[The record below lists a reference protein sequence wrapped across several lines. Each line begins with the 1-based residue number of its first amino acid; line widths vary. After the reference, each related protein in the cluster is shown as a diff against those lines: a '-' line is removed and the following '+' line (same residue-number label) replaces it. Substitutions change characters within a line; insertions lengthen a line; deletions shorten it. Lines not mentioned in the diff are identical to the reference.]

1 MEFEV
6 TRRAATGLLLGG
18 ATVGL
23 TGRALANPTNPTEK
37 FMNPDDVHP
46 RKRLRVL
53 DSEMSYVDL
62 GEGDPVVFL
71 HGNPTSSYLWRNVI
85 SGITSKRRLLAP
97 DLIGMGQSNSAPGG
111 HYRFVD
117 HARYLDAWFDGVG
130 ATKNVTL
137 VIHDWG
143 SVLGLHRAK
152 RFPDQ
157 IRAIVYMEAIV
168 MDRTWAEFGPFE
180 QTFRALRSPAG
191 EQMVLDQNLFVDQV
205 LPHAVIRKLSDAELD
220 HYRAPFRTRESR
232 WPTLVWPREIPVD
245 GEPADVAA
253 IIKANGEFMA
263 TSPLPKAFIEALPG
277 TMPPRARQFCMTWP
291 NQDHIEVQ
299 GIHYIQE
306 DAPDRIS
313 AAVDRL
319 IARA

>member
-1 MEFEV
+1 MTFEL
-6 TRRAATGLLLGG
+6 TRRGATGWLVAG
-18 ATVGL
+18 AAVGVS
-23 TGRALANPTNPTEK
+23 GIARAGSSAPEET
-37 FMNPDDVHP
+37 FMNAEDVHP
-46 RKRLRVL
+46 RKRIQVL
-53 DSEMSYVDL
+53 DSEMSYVEL

-85 SGITSKRRLLAP
+85 SGVKSKGRLLAP
-97 DLIGMGQSNSAPGG
+97 DLIGMGQSKGAPNG

-117 HARYLDAWFDGVG
+117 HARYLDAWFEAVG
-130 ATKNVTL
+130 ATRNVTL

-152 RFPDQ
+152 RFSDQ
-157 IRAIVYMEAIV
+157 IKAIAYMEAIV

-191 EQMVLDQNLFVDQV
+191 EQMVLDQNLFVEQV
-205 LPHAVIRKLSDAELD
+205 LPHAVIRKLSEVELD

-253 IIKANGEFMA
+253 IIKANGDFMA
-263 TSPLPKAFIEALPG
+263 ASQLPKAFIEATPG
-277 TMPPRARQFCMTWP
+277 TMPPRARAFCRTWP
-291 NQDHIEVQ
+291 NQDHVEVQ
-299 GIHYIQE
+299 GIHYVQE
-306 DAPDRIS
+306 DAPDRI
-313 AAVDRL
+313 AATVDTL